1 MRPEKVGEGPEAAE
15 RRGDA
20 VQEGIPGGGA
30 DGFEE
35 GILNLFRRSRGV

>member
-20 VQEGIPGGGA
+20 AQEGIPGGGA
-30 DGFEE
+30 DGFEK
-35 GILNLFRRSRGV
+35 GF